1 MNTNW
6 LKLAQKL
13 FILCIV
19 LGLIVIA
26 YSSIVPSS
34 NNNESLGFA
43 MYILGFPFIALLSL
57 LVVIG
62 SVINLKRLSKA
73 DWTYFG
79 VSALL
84 LIGSVVMV
92 AQFYR

>member
-19 LGLIVIA
+19 LGLLVIV

-34 NNNESLGFA
+34 GNNEGLGFA
-43 MYILGFPFIALLSL
+43 MYILGLPFLALLSL

-62 SVINLKRLSKA
+62 SVMNLKKLGKA
-73 DWTYFG
+73 DWVYFVASG
-79 VSALL
+79 LL
-84 LIGSVVMV
+84 LIASAAMF
-92 AQFYR
+92 ARLYS